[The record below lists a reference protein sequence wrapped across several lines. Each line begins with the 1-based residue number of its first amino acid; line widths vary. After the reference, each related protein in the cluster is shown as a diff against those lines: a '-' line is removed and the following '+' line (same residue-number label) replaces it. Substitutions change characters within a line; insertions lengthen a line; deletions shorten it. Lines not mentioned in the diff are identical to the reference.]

1 MIKSMSPTI
10 TYTRGTTY
18 NLTHTYTAPEYLGA
32 TLIFTVKTVP
42 NDTDITDL
50 TNAVLTPKVIAM
62 SGSSFPQTTAVT
74 INPPDVPVTMVPGN
88 YYYSIKI
95 IDTDGEE
102 FIAVSGSFV
111 LKAVPTNDITP

>member
-1 MIKSMSPTI
+1 MTMNSDL

-32 TLIFTVKTVP
+32 TLIFTAKTVA

-50 TNAVLTPKVIAM
+50 TNAIMAPKIITM
-62 SGSSFPQTTAVT
+62 SGSSFPQTTNIAINPGDVAVT
-74 INPPDVPVTMVPGN
+74 QIPGKF
-88 YYYSIKI
+88 YYSIKI

-102 FIAVSGSFV
+102 YIVAQGRFNLVAYT
-111 LKAVPTNDITP
+111 TNEITS